1 VIYKL
6 FDWSSGPRV
15 LKDGVMDVVLGLSKK
30 KKKKEKKKHVLCKTK
45 VVALNESVIVFNH
58 H

>member
-45 VVALNESVIVFNH
+45 VVALN
-58 H
+58 